1 MADSVTTSLKA
12 SPAVGDVND
21 DDESRMLL
29 GFLQYQRDSVL
40 KIVEGLP
47 EDAWQTPVVSSGWTV
62 AGMLAHL
69 GGVEHHWLQHVTTG
83 VMEEPPAAGEA
94 GEEEDGAYDPEAAF
108 TCAWPSAD
116 LIAGYRDECRRS
128 DEVLAITPLS
138 AAPRGLGFHQD
149 PEYTKQIM
157 NVRWIVLHVIEET
170 AAHSGHLEIARELLD
185 GKTGSADADPPQYAP
200 AIPDDPQRDV
210 PSGRVRPEQVTDR
223 ACTALQYLNEVADL
237 RRPRSTGTSSR

>member
-1 MADSVTTSLKA
+1 MADSVTTPLTA
-12 SPAVGDVND
+12 SPAVGEVNH

-47 EDAWQTPVVSSGWTV
+47 EDAWQTPVVASGWTV
-62 AGMLAHL
+62 AGMLWHL

-83 VMEEPPAAGEA
+83 VMEEPPAGEEA
-94 GEEEDGAYDPEAAF
+94 GERGRRHLRSRGRLHLR
-108 TCAWPSAD
+108 WPSAD

-128 DEVLAITPLS
+128 DEVLAVTPLS
-138 AAPRGLGFHQD
+138 AAPRGLDFHQD
-149 PEYTKQIM
+149 PEYTRQIT

-185 GKTGSADADPPQYAP
+185 GKTRLG
-200 AIPDDPQRDV
+200 
-210 PSGRVRPEQVTDR
+210 GR
-223 ACTALQYLNEVADL
+223 
-237 RRPRSTGTSSR
+237 

>member
-1 MADSVTTSLKA
+1 MADSVTTPRTA
-12 SPAVGDVND
+12 SPAVGDVNH

-47 EDAWQTPVVSSGWTV
+47 EDAWQTPVVASGWTV
-62 AGMLAHL
+62 AGMLWHL

-83 VMEEPPAAGEA
+83 VMGEPPAGEEA
-94 GEEEDGAYDPEAAF
+94 GEEEDGTYDPGAAF

-128 DEVLAITPLS
+128 DEVLAVTPLS
-138 AAPRGLGFHQD
+138 AAPAGLGFHQD
-149 PEYTKQIM
+149 PEYTRQIT

-170 AAHSGHLEIARELLD
+170 AVHSGHLEIARELLD
-185 GKTGSADADPPQYAP
+185 GKTRLG
-200 AIPDDPQRDV
+200 
-210 PSGRVRPEQVTDR
+210 GR
-223 ACTALQYLNEVADL
+223 
-237 RRPRSTGTSSR
+237 